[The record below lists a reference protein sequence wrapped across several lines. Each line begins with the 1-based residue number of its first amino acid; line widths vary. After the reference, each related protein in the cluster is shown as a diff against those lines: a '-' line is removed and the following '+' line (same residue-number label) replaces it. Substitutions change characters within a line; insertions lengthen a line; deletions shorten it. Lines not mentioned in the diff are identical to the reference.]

1 MVDQRSMK
9 TNEITQPLHTTEPAF
24 MTRIRLRARR
34 RILWLNKLW
43 ASSLTEEVQGLAI
56 SHNEVDRILADPEQ
70 HASARQLSKR
80 IHTIERW
87 IVNED
92 PWLKLRGDFGLS
104 TPEIDLLMLAVAVE
118 VDPLLRRVYG
128 YLQDN
133 ATASSPSAWLAAS
146 LFQWPPDVR
155 FGPAAPLVR
164 WHMAWP
170 LEGSPSRWSVSA
182 PWTADPHIVSWLN
195 QGHGPDP
202 VLDMAVQFIAPSQST
217 GKICLYPTQLT
228 AMQAFVQAM
237 RTIGYDG
244 FISYELCHPVWV
256 RGTRRRAGIEY
267 VHEQAALA
275 LEYMRGLI
283 AAEQRSR

>member
-9 TNEITQPLHTTEPAF
+9 TNEITQPLHTREPAF

-34 RILWLNKLW
+34 QILWLNKLW

-70 HASARQLSKR
+70 HGSAESVFYEADAGARQLSKR

-92 PWLKLRGDFGLS
+92 PWLKLRGAFGLS

-128 YLQDN
+128 YLQDD
-133 ATASSPSAWLAAS
+133 ATASSPTPWLAAS

-155 FGPAAPLVR
+155 LGPAAPLVR

-182 PWTADPHIVSWLN
+182 PWTADPQIVSCFN

-202 VLDMAVQFIAPSQST
+202 GLDMAAQFIAASQNT
-217 GKICLYPTQLT
+217 G
-228 AMQAFVQAM
+228 
-237 RTIGYDG
+237 RD
-244 FISYELCHPVWV
+244 
-256 RGTRRRAGIEY
+256 
-267 VHEQAALA
+267 
-275 LEYMRGLI
+275 
-283 AAEQRSR
+283 